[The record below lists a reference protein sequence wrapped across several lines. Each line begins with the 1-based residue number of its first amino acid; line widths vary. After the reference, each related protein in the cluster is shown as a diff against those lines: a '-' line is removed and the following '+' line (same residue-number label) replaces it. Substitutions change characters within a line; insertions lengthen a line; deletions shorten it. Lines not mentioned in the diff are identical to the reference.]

1 MFHQS
6 KIKTTRIKLKHW
18 NAAVK
23 TVSAMVD
30 LILAVLTV
38 HNYVVPKIIS
48 SHSITSW

>member
-6 KIKTTRIKLKHW
+6 KMRAARIKLKHW
-18 NAAVK
+18 NTAVK
-23 TVSAMVD
+23 TASAMVD
-30 LILAVLTV
+30 LFLAVLTV